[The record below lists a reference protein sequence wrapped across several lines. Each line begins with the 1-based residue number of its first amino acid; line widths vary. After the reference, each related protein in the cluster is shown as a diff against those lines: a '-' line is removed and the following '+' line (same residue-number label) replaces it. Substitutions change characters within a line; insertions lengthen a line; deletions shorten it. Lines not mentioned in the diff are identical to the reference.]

1 MATAVIMTILVVMA
15 TIIAMI
21 VTTTVGVMIATTVGL
36 FFATVRL
43 NMVTAT
49 TLLS

>member
-1 MATAVIMTILVVMA
+1 MATGVIMTILVVMA
-15 TIIAMI
+15 TTIAMI

-49 TLLS
+49 TFLS